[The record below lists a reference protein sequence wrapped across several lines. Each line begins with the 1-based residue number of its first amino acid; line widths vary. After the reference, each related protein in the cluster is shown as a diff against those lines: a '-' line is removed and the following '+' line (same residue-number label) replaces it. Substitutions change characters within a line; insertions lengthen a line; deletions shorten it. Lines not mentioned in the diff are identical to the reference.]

1 MRVVSLLPSATE
13 ICYALGVD
21 PVGVSHECDYPPAA
35 RSKPAVNDVR
45 IDPDTDSAAIN
56 EQVATAEQNGGIYEI
71 DADLLEE
78 LDPDLVITQ
87 GLCDVCAVDRVLV
100 ADVIESRGIDAE
112 VLTTDTHSLGD
123 LYDDIRRIGG
133 ATDRE
138 ERAAE
143 LVADL
148 KGRIEALRNRAAAIE
163 DRPTVAALDWMDPVM
178 VAGHWVPELVEAV
191 GGRYPLMETGGHSRP
206 WEWGEIRE
214 ADPDVIVVSP
224 CGFELEQIQA
234 HLDDL
239 TERPGWNDLTAV
251 RNDRVS
257 LLDGHNYVNRPGPR
271 LVNTAEHLAGLLHP
285 EEFERPPGDVAI
297 SFGEVVSTT

>member
-13 ICYALGVD
+13 ICYALGID

-35 RSKPAVNDVR
+35 RSKPVVNDVR

-71 DADLLEE
+71 DADLLAD
-78 LDPDLVITQ
+78 LDPDLIITQ
-87 GLCDVCAVDRVLV
+87 GLCDVCAVDQVLV
-100 ADVIESRGIDAE
+100 SDVIDAHDIDAE
-112 VLTTDTHSLGD
+112 VLTTDTHLLAD
-123 LYDDIRRIGG
+123 LYDDVRRIGA

-143 LVADL
+143 LITDL
-148 KGRIEALRNRAAAIE
+148 KGRIEALRNRTAAIDE
-163 DRPTVAALDWMDPVM
+163 RPTVAVFDWMDPVM
-178 VAGHWVPELVEAV
+178 VAGHWVPELVAAA
-191 GGRYPLMETGGHSRP
+191 GGRYPLMETGGRSRP
-206 WEWGEIRE
+206 WEWEEIRE
-214 ADPDVIVVSP
+214 ADPDLIVVSP

-239 TERPGWNDLTAV
+239 TERPGWEDLTAV

-271 LVNTAEHLAGLLHP
+271 LVDTAEHLAGLVHP
-285 EEFERPPGDVAI
+285 DEFETPPGDVAVP
-297 SFGEVVSTT
+297 FGEVISPT